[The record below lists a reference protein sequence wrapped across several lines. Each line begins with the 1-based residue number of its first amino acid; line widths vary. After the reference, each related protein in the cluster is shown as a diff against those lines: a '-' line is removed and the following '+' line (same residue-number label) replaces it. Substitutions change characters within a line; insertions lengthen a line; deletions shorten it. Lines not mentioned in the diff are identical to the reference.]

1 MGNRDKHWTVFLQP
15 NNIDPTSSI
24 WIQLCWA
31 VFVFYCL
38 SLFWGDLLAFT
49 YLSSSAVC
57 PWFLAFFFSTYFQIC
72 CSVAPVMLK
81 NFLLQIRT
89 ICTPIRMHSI
99 ISGNIIYLSTT
110 FISSKYKTQVCKK
123 AFGSLIYT
131 QVWTFPILG
140 SKLHS
145 ADSSTDPCRVPA
157 PSIIPTRIH
166 DLGCLASKYD
176 PNYDYNIKDN
186 LAAEFRK
193 HTSNKAA
200 FQRILQA

>member
-1 MGNRDKHWTVFLQP
+1 M
-15 NNIDPTSSI
+15 DPVVLGRVRI
-24 WIQLCWA
+24 LLF
-31 VFVFYCL
+31 VFVLGGFAGFYLFIIISCL
-38 SLFWGDLLAFT
+38 SLVP
-49 YLSSSAVC
+49 S
-57 PWFLAFFFSTYFQIC
+57 FFFSTYFQIC